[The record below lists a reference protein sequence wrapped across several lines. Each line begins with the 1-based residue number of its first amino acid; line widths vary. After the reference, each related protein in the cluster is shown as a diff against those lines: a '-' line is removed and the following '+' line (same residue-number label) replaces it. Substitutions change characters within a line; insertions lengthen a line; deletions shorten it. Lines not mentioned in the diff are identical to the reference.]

1 MRALTS
7 KEKKLLFV
15 LVGAL
20 FLLLNVFALK
30 TFLGRRALLQSNI
43 SSLEGQ
49 LIQDRALLGQRGYW
63 AERAQWLDNNMQA
76 EDPGTVDDENRFIEF
91 VESSAKKH
99 GLSYSRKGGESVFP
113 DGGSFAEVYDASQV
127 KGNMKSLVAWLSEL
141 QQPEAFRAIK
151 QLRIKSGEP
160 PEVVCDVEVALWRR
174 PEGGTSP

>member
-1 MRALTS
+1 MRTLTA
-7 KEKKLLFV
+7 KERKLLLF

-49 LIQDRALLGQRGYW
+49 LIQDRALLGQQGYW
-63 AERAQWLDNNMQA
+63 AERARWLDASMPSDDQ
-76 EDPGTVDDENRFIEF
+76 GTVDDDNRFIEF

-99 GLSYSRKGGESVFP
+99 GLSYTRKGGGPVP
-113 DGGSFAEVYDASQV
+113 ADGRTFTEVYDASQV

-141 QQPEAFRAIK
+141 QQPAAFRAVK

-174 PEGGTSP
+174 PQGEVSP